1 MVSVLLT
8 NTGAEICLLSA
19 VVLDS
24 LVSIKASEICSV
36 TLPVLNSVLDSL
48 KHAIYCPKNLV
59 RVIFLARVIWSLDS
73 KLYSFEASS

>member
-8 NTGAEICLLSA
+8 YTGAEICLFSA

-48 KHAIYCPKNLV
+48 KHAIYCQKIL
-59 RVIFLARVIWSLDS
+59 F
-73 KLYSFEASS
+73 K